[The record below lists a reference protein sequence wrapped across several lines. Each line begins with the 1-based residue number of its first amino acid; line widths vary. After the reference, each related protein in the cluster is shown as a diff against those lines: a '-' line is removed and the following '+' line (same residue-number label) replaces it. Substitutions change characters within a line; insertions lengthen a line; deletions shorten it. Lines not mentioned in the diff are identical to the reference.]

1 MITLTWPRDNDRMG
15 PGFHYQGTTDLVGPF
30 PQTWTWLG
38 SLESSGAVETTMIA
52 GLTVRPILNQFSGF
66 LGYQND
72 PGTSLFRP
80 TVTSFP
86 PNPIAIT
93 ETWRFTVKLVNDAGV
108 TEDQTSVPVTLD
120 TTSGLVS
127 LLERKIRDQ
136 AGLTPAQ
143 DAALMSTNAA
153 VQLDLGS
160 GFFQPISALLGNM
173 PPSLLQREL
182 ITPDRTGEGDL
193 TRPGGALTV
202 AAQGLMWQVVS
213 APVGI
218 GIDEG
223 APDTYEIDVLQL
235 GFVRSLNDGSTYF
248 GDTSVIRQPVGVWAW
263 GSVTPTRIHYWI
275 TPGVTIR
282 FWWLNPWWGV
292 LAPPSWYPSPPASP
306 AGGVPQEPL
315 ATRSPTVRKV
325 RSSRTRATVP
335 PAG

>member
-1 MITLTWPRDNDRMG
+1 MHSPSTDITLGETRQG
-15 PGFHYQGTTDLVGPF
+15 PTIIWQAYPQYPASAHGKDVWLRLVHRSSD
-30 PQTWTWLG
+30 G
-38 SLESSGAVETTMIA
+38 SQKDAIVQKQIHDTITGMQVAMPKLIA
-52 GLTVRPILNQFSGF
+52 A
-66 LGYQND
+66 
-72 PGTSLFRP
+72 TS
-80 TVTSFP
+80 T
-86 PNPIAIT
+86 
-93 ETWRFTVKLVNDAGV
+93 G
-108 TEDQTSVPVTLD
+108 
-120 TTSGLVS
+120 
-127 LLERKIRDQ
+127 
-136 AGLTPAQ
+136 GLTPVQ

-263 GSVTPTRIHYWI
+263 GSVTPTRIHYWV

-292 LAPPSWYPSPPASP
+292 LAPPSWLPSPP
-306 AGGVPQEPL
+306 L
-315 ATRSPTVRKV
+315 
-325 RSSRTRATVP
+325 
-335 PAG
+335 